1 MSKNSP
7 TAWKLLTSNGQ
18 FGWLLAGNTAM
29 FFGFFSTL
37 LLRSLLAWE
46 LTGDEMALAYIN
58 LVAALCMFAS
68 SLVAGVIIDR
78 FERRRLIMVAQL
90 IVVAAET
97 TVLGLLLLD
106 QLSFTALIASA
117 VAASIAFPFIMP
129 SRTAML
135 VDAVGYGALSRA
147 NALIGGGVNV
157 ARMASPAALGFIIDA
172 NGFVLG
178 YLLLLSLH
186 ILSLGCTVA
195 LRDYPAK
202 GGSEHRF
209 WQEFS
214 DGFRYIASRGSL
226 TMAIVFGLLPMLVV
240 VPLQN
245 LMVIFVDE
253 IWGQS
258 GTGLGIMMA
267 AMGIGGLLGSLL
279 TALFKEANF
288 VLPLGVSTLALA
300 LMLSAFAYTPSFMM
314 AALLVVGIYGCSAVS
329 QTLVGTAC
337 QVMTEDRV
345 RGRVTTITM
354 MSMSLSP
361 LATLPLAF
369 ASKNLGASSALT
381 LTAALLA
388 LAALLIWWL
397 STAFRQIDSAAK

>member
-1 MSKNSP
+1 MSQNSP
-7 TAWKLLTSNGQ
+7 TAWKLLAGNGQ
-18 FGWLLAGNTAM
+18 FRWLLAGNTAM

-78 FERRRLIMVAQL
+78 LERRRLIIIAQL
-90 IVVAAET
+90 VVVAAET

-106 QLSFTALIASA
+106 QLSFSALIISA
-117 VAASIAFPFIMP
+117 VAASTAFPFIMP
-129 SRTAML
+129 ARTAML
-135 VDAVGYGALSRA
+135 VDAVGYGPLGRA
-147 NALIGGGVNV
+147 NALIGGGINI
-157 ARMASPAALGFIIDA
+157 ARMASPAALGFLIDA
-172 NGFVLG
+172 SGFVLG

-186 ILSLGCTVA
+186 TLSLGCTVV
-195 LRDYPAK
+195 LRQYPAK
-202 GGSEHRF
+202 GGSDHHF

-214 DGFRYIASRGSL
+214 GGFRYIASRSSL
-226 TMAIVFGLLPMLVV
+226 AMAIVFGLLPMLVV

-253 IWGQS
+253 IWDQG

-279 TALFKEANF
+279 TAQLKEASF
-288 VLPLGVSTLALA
+288 VLPLGVSTVVLAV
-300 LMLSAFAYTPSFMM
+300 MLLVFAYTPSFLI
-314 AALLVVGIYGCSAVS
+314 AALLVVGIYGCSAVA

-337 QVMTEDRV
+337 QMMTEDHV

-369 ASKNLGASSALT
+369 ASKQLGAGWALT
-381 LTAALLA
+381 ITAVLLA
-388 LAALLIWWL
+388 SAALLIWWL
-397 STAFRQIDSAAK
+397 SSAFRQIDSAAN